1 MKRLLI
7 STSLVVSAILPSA
20 AHAQA
25 IPAAV
30 VAVVDLEKVTGSCN
44 ACKTASASLRSQVTA
59 LQSRQQALAGPL
71 ETEGKAIQT
80 AIDALNGK
88 EPDATLKARAQ
99 AWEAKRQQA
108 AQELQRQQQQ
118 VQLNQQYV
126 QKQVAEKLGPIYSQ
140 VMQRRGANIMVEIGQ
155 TLASGATLDVS
166 NDVLTALNTALPTVA
181 TSAPAAPAARPQS
194 QPQGR

>member
-1 MKRLLI
+1 MKNLLL
-7 STSLVVSAILPSA
+7 SASLVASAILPSA

-25 IPAAV
+25 IPGAII
-30 VAVVDLEKVTGSCN
+30 AVVDLEKVTSQCT

-71 ETEGKAIQT
+71 ETEGKAIQA

-88 EPDATLKARAQ
+88 EPDAALKTRAQ
-99 AWEAKRQQA
+99 AWDAKRQQA

-118 VQLNQQYV
+118 VQQNQQFV

-155 TLASGATLDVS
+155 TLASGATLDVT
-166 NDVLTALNTALPTVA
+166 NDVLTALNSALPTVA
-181 TSAPAAPAARPQS
+181 TTAPAAPAARPQT